1 MLRDLAETKG
11 ADIERFNQLANSVE
25 NFMTF
30 WLDPLRYDQKM
41 REEFGNGLDEIL
53 KDAIQLNQKKVRGMK
68 NSFSFSFSL
77 FICH

>member
-1 MLRDLAETKG
+1 
-11 ADIERFNQLANSVE
+11 
-25 NFMTF
+25 MTF